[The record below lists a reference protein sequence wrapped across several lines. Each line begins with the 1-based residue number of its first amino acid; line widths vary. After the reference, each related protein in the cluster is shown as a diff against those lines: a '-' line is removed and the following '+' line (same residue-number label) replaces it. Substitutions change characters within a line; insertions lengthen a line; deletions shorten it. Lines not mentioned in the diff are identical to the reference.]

1 MNPSAT
7 PLFVAGIAM
16 TLGIAP
22 IVQAEDQPSPTP
34 VPIQPEAPAPEPSQ
48 LELTQPATLQSNPL
62 DRPAPAWVVNLRS
75 DIINQPRI
83 GASIEPINPPVSPP
97 APAIE
102 PADQSPQTQPEP
114 SAEVAQPEA
123 SQPEVAQPEPVQP
136 DVSQPEAAQPATVP
150 PEAAQPEAAQP
161 EAAQPE
167 AAQPE
172 ISPEASEPLAQ
183 PTQQNSPAASPAVI
197 PPIQSAEP
205 PIEPQP
211 NEPSWAPPLPD
222 RIIITPEF
230 GSPLPSPD
238 LAPDVESNSI
248 GPSSIG
254 PSSIDQ
260 PTPIPSIQP
269 QSSSIQS
276 SPIPSA
282 PLDLASPAQA
292 EALKTLDS
300 PMIAVS
306 QPLPD
311 DWWHQGAQSPI
322 AIAIGNAEGTRTPD
336 GGKNDAYYWHQD
348 PGNGANNFGTFSY
361 QHLSDREQTPVD
373 RQPNSDQKRHQ
384 AARQGLPETADRRQ
398 LVKLQSFYQQLLA
411 QAHLRGLALS
421 ELEILNGLD
430 LANQSEEAALDS
442 WGYIDRLIQAKSRT
456 ADPQEQID
464 QARTWSYWNPKHNR
478 WDAPGLG
485 NHYDGI
491 RHDQQRRSAAV
502 TTALARQQSQAIL
515 AQSSSL
521 LTLNPP
527 IVAQAPATPAE
538 HQDAI
543 ETLTTAILR
552 FEMERVN

>member
-7 PLFVAGIAM
+7 PLLVASIAV

-34 VPIQPEAPAPEPSQ
+34 VPIQPEASAPEPSRSRSVA
-48 LELTQPATLQSNPL
+48 TAVSAQPTLLDSNPQ
-62 DRPAPAWVVNLRS
+62 DPPAWIVNLRS

-102 PADQSPQTQPEP
+102 PADQPPQTQPEP
-114 SAEVAQPEA
+114 SADVAQPEA
-123 SQPEVAQPEPVQP
+123 SQPEAAQPEPAQP
-136 DVSQPEAAQPATVP
+136 DVSQPEAAQPETVQ
-150 PEAAQPEAAQP
+150 PETVQPEVAQPEASP
-161 EAAQPE
+161 
-167 AAQPE
+167 PE
-172 ISPEASEPLAQ
+172 ISPEAFEPVAEPT
-183 PTQQNSPAASPAVI
+183 PTQQNSSAAPAVI
-197 PPIQSAEP
+197 PPIQSTDP

-211 NEPSWAPPLPD
+211 TEPSVAPPLPEV
-222 RIIITPEF
+222 IITPEF

-248 GPSSIG
+248 GPSPIAPSPIG
-254 PSSIDQ
+254 
-260 PTPIPSIQP
+260 PTPIPSSQP
-269 QSSSIQS
+269 QSSPIQ
-276 SPIPSA
+276 SA
-282 PLDLASPAQA
+282 PLDLASQTKA
-292 EALKTLDS
+292 EALKTLDR
-300 PMIAVS
+300 PMIAVR

-322 AIAIGNAEGTRTPD
+322 AIAIGNAEGTRSPD

-348 PGNGANNFGTFSY
+348 PGNGADNFGTFSY

-398 LVKLQSFYQQLLA
+398 LVKLQSFYQQLLV

-464 QARTWSYWNPKHNR
+464 QARTWSYWHPKHNR

-485 NHYDGI
+485 NQYDGI
-491 RHDQQRRSAAV
+491 RHDQQRRSAAI
-502 TTALARQQSQAIL
+502 TTALARQQGQAIL
-515 AQSSSL
+515 AQSSL
-521 LTLNPP
+521 LTLNQP
-527 IVAQAPATPAE
+527 IVAQSSPTPAE
-538 HQDAI
+538 HKDAI
-543 ETLTTAILR
+543 ENLTTAILR